1 MKEFT
6 GQLLGVLQDFI
17 SLFALKHKA
26 KLRKTY
32 PVMWP
37 RIEARSSEPK

>member
-6 GQLLGVLQDFI
+6 GHVLGLLQDCI
-17 SLFALKHKA
+17 SLFALKHKV

-32 PVMWP
+32 PVIWP
-37 RIEARSSEPK
+37 RIEARRSE